1 MDDAFVIQGGSK
13 IEGDVFL
20 SGSKNIALKVLIA
33 AMLVDGEVVIRN
45 VPRIGDVEE
54 LLHLME
60 LLGVRISRDSAHT
73 IRIDARQMN
82 TSEVDL
88 LHGSKIRVS
97 FLLFAPL
104 LHHFGECRI
113 PNPGGCRLGARSIDR
128 IVDGLVQ
135 LGAEVEY
142 ESDTG
147 YYDARLSGKP
157 QGTYRFTKPSHT
169 GTELLIMF
177 AALGREEV
185 SIENAALEPEIDE
198 LILFL
203 TRCGAHIRRDGAH
216 ITVTGVHRL
225 QQAQEYSVAPDRNEA
240 VTFATL
246 AIASGG
252 SIHLKNIKEEQF
264 PTFVEAIRRTST
276 TVAATDDGIV
286 FEAPAQIKPVDIVTQ
301 VHPGFMTDWQP
312 NWAVL
317 MTQAQGTST
326 IHETIFENRFAYVE
340 ELLKLGATISYFQ
353 PSLDNPTEVY
363 QFSYNPD
370 DVYLQ
375 AIKIHG
381 PTELHGGALHVHDL
395 RAGATL
401 LIGALIAQGES
412 VITNIQT
419 LDRGYEAIEK
429 KINALG
435 GHVKRV

>member
-1 MDDAFVIQGGSK
+1 MEDAFVIQGGSK
-13 IEGDVFL
+13 IEGEITL
-20 SGSKNIALKVLIA
+20 AGSKNIALKVLIA

-54 LLHLME
+54 LLHLMQ
-60 LLGVRISRDSAHT
+60 LLGVTITWDSEHT
-73 IRIDARQMN
+73 IRIDARQMSE
-82 TSEVDL
+82 SEVDL

-104 LHHFGECRI
+104 LQRFGQCRI

-128 IVDGLVQ
+128 IVEGLVQ

-147 YYDARLSGKP
+147 YYDAKLVGKP
-157 QGTYRFTKPSHT
+157 RGTYRFAKPSHT

-177 AALGREEV
+177 ATLGEDEV
-185 SIENAALEPEIDE
+185 VIENAALEPEIDE
-198 LILFL
+198 LISFL
-203 TRCGAHIRRDGAH
+203 THCGAHIHRDGAR
-216 ITVTGVHRL
+216 IAVKGVRRL
-225 QQAQEYSVAPDRNEA
+225 QQAQEYTVAPDRNEA
-240 VTFATL
+240 VTYATL

-252 SIHLKNIKEEQF
+252 SVHLMNITEAQF
-264 PTFVEAIRRTST
+264 PAFVEAIRRTSS
-276 TVAATDDGIV
+276 TVEARGEGIY
-286 FEAPAQIKPVDIVTQ
+286 FKAPEVIAPVNIVTQ

-317 MTQAQGTST
+317 MTQAKGTST

-340 ELLKLGATISYFQ
+340 ELLKLGADIRYYQ
-353 PSLDNPTEVY
+353 PVVDNPRDVY

-370 DVYLQ
+370 DIYLQ
-375 AIKIHG
+375 AIEIRG
-381 PTELHGGALHVHDL
+381 PSELHGGALQVHDL

-429 KINALG
+429 KVNALG

>member
-1 MDDAFVIQGGSK
+1 MEDAFVIQGGSK
-13 IEGDVFL
+13 IEGEIAL
-20 SGSKNIALKVLIA
+20 AGSKNIALKVLIA

-54 LLHLME
+54 LLHLMQ
-60 LLGVRISRDSAHT
+60 LLGVAISWDSEHT
-73 IRIDARQMN
+73 IRIDSRQMSE
-82 TSEVDL
+82 SEVDL

-104 LHHFGECRI
+104 LQRFGQCRI

-128 IVDGLVQ
+128 IVEGLVQ

-147 YYDARLSGKP
+147 FYDARLAAKP
-157 QGTYRFTKPSHT
+157 RGTYRFAKPSHT

-177 AALGREEV
+177 ATLGEDEV
-185 SIENAALEPEIDE
+185 VIENAALEPEIDE
-198 LILFL
+198 LIAFL
-203 TRCGAHIRRDGAH
+203 THCGARIHREGAR
-216 ITVTGVHRL
+216 IAVKGVSRL
-225 QQAQEYSVAPDRNEA
+225 QQAQEYAVAPDRNEA
-240 VTFATL
+240 VTYATL

-252 SIHLKNIKEEQF
+252 SIHLTNITEDQF
-264 PTFVEAIRRTST
+264 PSFVEAIRRTSS
-276 TVAATDDGIV
+276 VVEARGEGIY
-286 FEAPAQIKPVDIVTQ
+286 FKAPEVIEPVSIVTQ

-317 MTQAQGTST
+317 MTQAKGTST

-340 ELLKLGATISYFQ
+340 ELLKLGADINYYQ
-353 PSLDNPTEVY
+353 PVVDNPRDVY

-370 DVYLQ
+370 DIYLQ
-375 AIKIHG
+375 AIEIRG
-381 PTELHGGALHVHDL
+381 PTELHGGALQVHDL

-429 KINALG
+429 KVNALG